1 MGRREGIAVALEP
14 VIAQAH
20 VEVPLLAQGDGV
32 EDVQRLVVQLVFGV
46 AGGGLVDRAIPVT
59 GRVG

>member
-1 MGRREGIAVALEP
+1 MALEP
-14 VIAQAH
+14 VIAQADI
-20 VEVPLLAQGDGV
+20 EVPLLVQGDGV